1 MCKVVLNSI
10 DKVKRF
16 VNVTSKVDGDVFL
29 QSGRY
34 IIDAKSIMGI
44 FSIDLTKPL
53 EMSFEKCSD
62 EEKISTWRKYRSFL
76 WRCSMN
82 LLQIKNLIASD
93 EYEFLKSNEHLGGGI
108 IMLGLG
114 GSHAYGTNIETSDLD
129 VRGCALNSKEEILTN
144 QHYEQFVDEK
154 TDTTIYAFNKLISLL
169 CNCNPNTI
177 EMLGLKPEHYLY
189 LSPVGRELLSN
200 KNLFLSKKAAQAFG
214 GYATAQ
220 LRRLDNKAARLVGQ
234 TQREQHILNSINNVR
249 ADFNERYSPYPD
261 DAIRLYIDKSDKED
275 MESEIF
281 MDVKLTRYP
290 LRDYKS
296 MWSEM
301 HNVVKDYAKIGKRN
315 QHAIEHNKLGK
326 HMMHLIRLYMM
337 CLDILE
343 NKEIVTF
350 RSKEHDLLMSIRNG
364 KYLDANRQPIPE
376 FFEMVDEYEKKMQ
389 YAKENTDL
397 PEKPDY
403 KKIQEF
409 VMDVNERVVRGLI

>member
-1 MCKVVLNSI
+1 MNI
-10 DKVKRF
+10 
-16 VNVTSKVDGDVFL
+16 
-29 QSGRY
+29 
-34 IIDAKSIMGI
+34 
-44 FSIDLTKPL
+44 L
-53 EMSFEKCSD
+53 E
-62 EEKISTWRKYRSFL
+62 
-76 WRCSMN
+76 
-82 LLQIKNLIASD
+82 IKQMIGSD
-93 EYEFLKSNEHLGGGI
+93 EYSFLRESEHLGDRI
-108 IMLGLG
+108 IMIGLG

-189 LSPVGRELLSN
+189 LSSVGRELLNN
-200 KNLFLSKKAAQAFG
+200 KDLFLSKKAAQAFG

-234 TQREQHILNSINNVR
+234 AQREQHILNSINNVR

-281 MDVKLTRYP
+281 MDVRLTKYP

-301 HNVVKDYAKIGKRN
+301 HNVVKDYAKVGKRN

-364 KYLDANRQPIPE
+364 KYLDDNRQPIPE

-389 YAKENTDL
+389 YAKDNTDL